1 MNFEEICKIFRKSPT
16 RMDNSVKLLMNRLNA
31 EPEDIVAAKK
41 LIRKEIGKTSGE
53 LRKEAAERRKQSVE
67 YYRKSLK
74 QQRILL
80 LDIETTPIK
89 AYVWDLWKQNI
100 AWDHTTSD
108 WYIICWSAKWLDSP
122 DVYSECITPMDALQ
136 ETDANILQPLW
147 ELLEN
152 ADVVVTHNGDNF
164 DLPRI
169 NTRFVLNGM
178 TPPSPYYRIDTFKV
192 AKKEF
197 AFTSNKLD
205 AIAHYFGLEGKY
217 DTDFSLWEGC
227 IDGNRKALQEMQEY
241 NIQDVKVLEEV
252 FLKMRPWIKGFPNNN
267 NYMNSKTIV
276 CATCGSDNIEE
287 LQGQYYYT
295 STGKYQL
302 FRCKDCGAIT
312 KSRYNLNTPKN
323 IKGTNV
329 AR

>member
-1 MNFEEICKIFRKSPT
+1 MNFEEICKVFRESPT
-16 RMDNSVKLLMNRLNA
+16 RMDNGVNLLASRLKA
-31 EPEDIVAAKK
+31 EPSDILAARK
-41 LIRKEIGKTSGE
+41 LVRKEIGKTSEE
-53 LRKEAAERRKQSVE
+53 LRQEAAERRRQIDE
-67 YYRKSLK
+67 YYKRPAR

-122 DVYSECITPMDALQ
+122 DIYSECITPIDALQ
-136 ETDANILQPLW
+136 ENDANILQPLW
-147 ELLEN
+147 DLLEN
-152 ADVVVTHNGDNF
+152 ADIVVTHNGDAF

-169 NTRFVLNGM
+169 NTRFALNGM

-217 DTDFSLWEGC
+217 DTDFKLWEGC
-227 IDGNRKALQEMQEY
+227 INGNRKALQEMQEY

-252 FLKMRPWIKGFPNNN
+252 FLKLRPWIKGFPNNN
-267 NYMNSKTIV
+267 NYMSSKTLV
-276 CATCGSDNIEE
+276 CATCGSDNVEE
-287 LQGQYYYT
+287 LQEQYYYT

-302 FRCKDCGAIT
+302 FRCKACGAIT
-312 KSRYNLNTPKN
+312 KSRYNSNTPKN